1 MILKAGDKRIDLE
14 KAFPMTIG
22 DMRALKKLGVIDRSG
37 DMDTGDPDKLA
48 AMILHLAR
56 KVDAEVNEA
65 DVDKIEIA
73 DVKKMGDFI
82 EAKMKEA
89 GLEVDRPTSPP
100 STSSPR
106 SGAGPG
112 ESSTS

>member
-1 MILKAGDKRIDLE
+1 MILKAGDKRVELD

-22 DMRALKKLGVIDRSG
+22 DMRALKKLGVIDPKG

-48 AMILHLAR
+48 VMVLYLAR
-56 KVDAEVNEA
+56 KVDAEVTEQ
-65 DVDKIEIA
+65 DVDKIDIGQ
-73 DVKKMGDFI
+73 VKKMGDFI
-82 EAKMKEA
+82 EAKMEEA
-89 GLEVDRPTSPP
+89 GLEVDRPTSPS

-112 ESSTS
+112 ANSTN